1 MEATQLIAL
10 LKADG
15 YTLNTDDYGPE
26 SIVFEKEEG
35 TACIEDGTLTLCANP
50 NVPGTVSGMPR
61 ESCYMSYNIADCTA
75 ENGKLILPAPCEILF
90 V

>member
-1 MEATQLIAL
+1 METTQLIEL
-10 LKADG
+10 LEADG

-26 SIVFEKEEG
+26 SIVYEKEEG
-35 TACIEDGTLTLCANP
+35 TACIEGGTLTICANP
-50 NVPGTVSGMPR
+50 NVPGTVPC

-90 V
+90 I